1 MSVARRQFMSTKKYV
16 DFNLKMRL
24 TYPKGHQT
32 KFIAGKQKNKIWFG
46 NQIDDHFWY
55 FIIL

>member
-32 KFIAGKQKNKIWFG
+32 KFIADKQKNKIWFDLV
-46 NQIDDHFWY
+46 IRLM
-55 FIIL
+55 IISGTL

>member
-32 KFIAGKQKNKIWFG
+32 KFIADKQKNKI
-46 NQIDDHFWY
+46 
-55 FIIL
+55 